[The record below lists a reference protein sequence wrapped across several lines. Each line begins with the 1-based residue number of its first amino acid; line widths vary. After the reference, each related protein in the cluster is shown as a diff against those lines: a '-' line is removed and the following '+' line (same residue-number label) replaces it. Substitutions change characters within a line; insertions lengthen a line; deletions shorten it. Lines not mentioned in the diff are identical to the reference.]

1 MTRRRVLLAVAAIA
15 GALGWYWFRPER
27 AVIDR
32 RVSERP
38 PAAAASVLRG
48 SFHSNAHATRG
59 IATVYRAAAGEL
71 IVRFTEFETSDGPDV
86 RIYLVAS
93 EDVAG
98 DADIRRG
105 FVDLGALKGNVGDQ
119 NYSVPAGTDLTTYR
133 AVSVWCRRFKVNFGA
148 APLQNVPSPSGPP

>member
-1 MTRRRVLLAVAAIA
+1 MVLLAVAAIA

-32 RVSERP
+32 RVSENPP

-48 SFHSNAHATRG
+48 SFHSNAHPTRG
-59 IATVYRAAAGEL
+59 IATVYRAAGEL

-93 EDVAG
+93 EDVAD

-105 FVDLGALKGNVGDQ
+105 FVDLGALKGNLGDQ
-119 NYSVPAGTDLTTYR
+119 NYSIPAGTDLTTYR
-133 AVSVWCRRFKVNFGA
+133 AVSIWCRRFSVNFGA
-148 APLQNVPSPSGPP
+148 APLQDVRSPSGPP